1 MIISKSKDMAFYKNH
16 YKEMKLF
23 NKWTYKFINIKDLS
37 LSQYIFINQEFGD
50 FNPHSRGKFGNIQF
64 AKSKCSI
71 VERLINSLMLQGRNS
86 GKKIR
91 TINIVK
97 KAFYLINKKTNLNP
111 IQVLV
116 TAVENCSPIEDSLL
130 LGQKISNKR
139 VSVDISPYRRISQA
153 IYMMAIGVKKST
165 FKSEKSISDCL
176 TEEIL
181 NAYKGS
187 SSSYGIRKK
196 QEIEKVAE
204 LNR

>member
-1 MIISKSKDMAFYKNH
+1 
-16 YKEMKLF
+16 
-23 NKWTYKFINIKDLS
+23 
-37 LSQYIFINQEFGD
+37 
-50 FNPHSRGKFGNIQF
+50 
-64 AKSKCSI
+64 
-71 VERLINSLMLQGRNS
+71 MLQGRNS
-86 GKKIR
+86 GKKIK

-97 KAFYLINKKTNLNP
+97 KSFSLINKKTNLNP

-116 TAVENCSPIEDSLL
+116 SAVENWFQIFYFSSPIEDSLL

-153 IYMMAIGVKKST
+153 IYMMAIGVKKSS
-165 FKSEKSISDCL
+165 FKSEKPISDCL

-181 NAYKGS
+181 NAYKNS

>member
-116 TAVENCSPIEDSLL
+116 TAVENWF
-130 LGQKISNKR
+130 KITYIVLQLK
-139 VSVDISPYRRISQA
+139 ILY
-153 IYMMAIGVKKST
+153 YWVKK
-165 FKSEKSISDCL
+165 FLINEFLWIFL
-176 TEEIL
+176 LIEE
-181 NAYKGS
+181 
-187 SSSYGIRKK
+187 
-196 QEIEKVAE
+196 
-204 LNR
+204 